1 MQQAIAA
8 LKQRVPLGSTDM
20 VGSLIAAEA
29 VCREPGDGSQERSV
43 VYLGDGMSVAGLV
56 GSERLQ
62 GLVDSLVKSRV
73 SVSSYAI
80 GPRIDAELLGA
91 LANHTGGM
99 LAIDFAEMTGRQAGA
114 YLAEAARGS
123 VVWPTQVALPQA
135 VHAIYPRKM
144 PPLRFD
150 RDTIVLGKLAAD
162 SLASPVEIELQ
173 AESAGKRQT
182 MRWSVK
188 PEQPLEDH
196 AYLAKLVDK
205 AAVDGGV
212 KLPTVGSAGLKEL
225 RRIASIEAHGYS
237 RLGQQA
243 LATGELDAAEQL
255 ARVASQLDPMN
266 TEAATIQRAV
276 ASAAARSPPR
286 ASRCSS
292 PTVKRL
298 VRRRRGRRRRR
309 SGRSGRKART
319 HLR

>member
-1 MQQAIAA
+1 
-8 LKQRVPLGSTDM
+8 
-20 VGSLIAAEA
+20 
-29 VCREPGDGSQERSV
+29 
-43 VYLGDGMSVAGLV
+43 
-56 GSERLQ
+56 
-62 GLVDSLVKSRV
+62 
-73 SVSSYAI
+73 
-80 GPRIDAELLGA
+80 
-91 LANHTGGM
+91 
-99 LAIDFAEMTGRQAGA
+99 
-114 YLAEAARGS
+114 
-123 VVWPTQVALPQA
+123 
-135 VHAIYPRKM
+135 M

-276 ASAAARSPPR
+276 ASPRLEARPARAGARRQPSDASSGADAEGADGAWSIRSKSKNAFTLTSSARKPATPSIGLAA
-286 ASRCSS
+286 
-292 PTVKRL
+292 
-298 VRRRRGRRRRR
+298 
-309 SGRSGRKART
+309 
-319 HLR
+319 